1 MEPNE
6 RDDGRS
12 RPQVIS
18 GSVMPAK
25 AERESQG
32 DRETDLVFDFSGL
45 HPLELA
51 DLALVLT
58 ARLSTAPGDR
68 VWVRALP
75 QGAWR
80 VLRTLGLDHLFR
92 FYPVPGNDLN

>member
-12 RPQVIS
+12 RPRVIS
-18 GSVMPAK
+18 GSVMPAEV
-25 AERESQG
+25 EREKHREQ
-32 DRETDLVFDFSGL
+32 ETDLVFDFSDL

-58 ARLSTAPGDR
+58 ARLRAAPGDR

-75 QGAWR
+75 QGTWR
-80 VLRTLGLDHLFR
+80 VLRTLGLAHLFR
-92 FYPVPGNDLN
+92 FYPTPGDELN